1 MTLALALKTA
11 QSPPPSQG
19 TKTHS
24 TILFTNNFSTISSSI
39 ITHSKYQKSS
49 SQQASKMGSCISK
62 PSILRR
68 GSQVKTVND
77 KESSLYMLPVE
88 ILQYISAS
96 FLSADAAAS
105 LALCS
110 HSMLNILG
118 SQAFRSLRL
127 ERHTIE
133 KIRFLK
139 NLERDLPDWLFC
151 HHCSMFHPVNQKE
164 DPSQR
169 FYYSDE
175 TECTRVMGIVSID
188 LFFNIRYEHAQLIMR
203 NYRLGRPYEIY
214 LKRLSNR
221 YARRRPDYSLESVYT
236 ADIVEGE
243 LLIHIK
249 HTLRLLK
256 DWDISTIRLNLPAFC
271 SHLIDRW
278 LDSVFAQTLR
288 CRLSH
293 ANRLPCIECEKRKVC
308 PKCSTSYQVDIRTLE
323 DLVTEVQVDVWRC
336 LGSCESPFNSEWRK
350 QAERY
355 RPNTRQRK

>member
-1 MTLALALKTA
+1 
-11 QSPPPSQG
+11 
-19 TKTHS
+19 
-24 TILFTNNFSTISSSI
+24 
-39 ITHSKYQKSS
+39 
-49 SQQASKMGSCISK
+49 
-62 PSILRR
+62 
-68 GSQVKTVND
+68 
-77 KESSLYMLPVE
+77 MLPVE

-96 FLSADAAAS
+96 FLPADAAAS

-110 HSMLNILG
+110 RSMLNTLG

-127 ERHTIE
+127 ECHTIE

-139 NLERDLPDWLFC
+139 NFERDLPDWLFC

-169 FYYSDE
+169 SYYSDE
-175 TECTRVMGIVSID
+175 TECTRVMGIVSIHC
-188 LFFNIRYEHAQLIMR
+188 FFNIRYEHAQLIMR

-221 YARRRPDYSLESVYT
+221 YARRRPDYSLECVYT

-249 HTLRLLK
+249 HTLQLLK
-256 DWDISTIRLNLPAFC
+256 VWDTSTIRLNLPAFC
-271 SHLIDRW
+271 PHLIERY

-293 ANRLPCIECEKRKVC
+293 ANRLPCIECEKRMVC
-308 PKCSTSYQVDIRTLE
+308 PKCSTSYKVDIRSL
-323 DLVTEVQVDVWRC
+323 DNLVT
-336 LGSCESPFNSEWRK
+336 
-350 QAERY
+350 
-355 RPNTRQRK
+355 